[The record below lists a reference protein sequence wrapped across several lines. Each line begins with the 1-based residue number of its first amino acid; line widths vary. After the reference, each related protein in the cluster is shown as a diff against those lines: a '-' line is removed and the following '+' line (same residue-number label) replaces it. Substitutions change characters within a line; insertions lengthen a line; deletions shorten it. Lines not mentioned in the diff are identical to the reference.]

1 MILNVDIKDYSLDD
15 EDVFRNTKP
24 KREPI
29 WFSRRGVGIQSTY
42 FKKNAFSSKT
52 RHTRTTNAHCTK
64 RKGLDV
70 GFQTYESHVA
80 GVKS

>member
-42 FKKNAFSSKT
+42 FKKNVLSS
-52 RHTRTTNAHCTK
+52 NDQY
-64 RKGLDV
+64 LV
-70 GFQTYESHVA
+70 F
-80 GVKS
+80 